1 MQLGT
6 GTNDLIKRC
15 VNKGLRRPE
24 FRQDDSFVT
33 ILWRPTKDASDQSS
47 DQVSGH
53 VTGQETGQESV
64 LKTSQKTLE
73 VVEPIAES
81 IVENIAENLSTMRG
95 LILKILWKNPNAT
108 AASISKEVGI
118 ASRNVQEH
126 LRKMQEQGIIRRIGP
141 DKGGHW
147 EIVQP

>member
-1 MQLGT
+1 MGLLAGYIEQLGT

-15 VNKGLRRPE
+15 VDKGLRRPE
-24 FRQDDSFVT
+24 FRQDDSYVT

-47 DQVSGH
+47 DQVAGH
-53 VTGQETGQESV
+53 VTGQESV
-64 LKTSQKTLE
+64 QKTSQKTLE
-73 VVEPIAES
+73 VVEP
-81 IVENIAENLSTMRG
+81 IAENLSTMRG

-108 AASISKEVGI
+108 AAYISKEVGI

-126 LRKMQEQGIIRRIGP
+126 LRKMQGQGIIRRVGP

-147 EIVQP
+147 EIVQPQ